1 MLQVLRILAFPISL
15 LYAIVVFVRNLFYDF
30 GWFKSH
36 TSQLPTLCVGNLSVG
51 GTGKTPMIEY
61 LVELLTDI
69 PLAVLSRGYKRTSKG
84 LLMAKDTSTVEDLG
98 DEPYQIH
105 TKFPEV
111 TVAVCADRVAG
122 VKALEKQTQAK
133 LILLDDAFQHR
144 RIQPTSS
151 ILLTTYAKPYVSDW
165 YLPTGDLRDNK
176 VAAKRTDS
184 IVVTKCPE
192 NISSEERKSLTEKLG
207 PLPHQKVLFCW
218 FSYAEKPENREGTQL
233 EWDQLSSKKVGVV
246 TGIANPTPFLQHL
259 KSQAFPF
266 EHLDFPDHHAFTD
279 LELARFQEYDYII
292 TTEKDYVRLEGRLK
306 NAFYLSVKHT
316 FSQEDTAYLEKTV
329 KQLLD

>member
-30 GWFKSH
+30 RWFKSY
-36 TSQLPTLCVGNLSVG
+36 TAELPTLCVGNLSVG

-61 LVELLTDI
+61 LISLLDDI
-69 PLAVLSRGYKRTSKG
+69 PVAVLSRGYKRRSEG
-84 LLMAKDTSTVEDLG
+84 FLLATETSTVADLG

-105 TKFPEV
+105 VKFPQV
-111 TVAVCADRVAG
+111 TVAVCADRVEG
-122 VKALEKQTQAK
+122 VKQLEKQSKAK
-133 LILLDDAFQHR
+133 LVLLDDAFQHR
-144 RIQPTSS
+144 RIQPTYS
-151 ILLTTYAKPYVSDW
+151 ILLTTYDKPYVKDW
-165 YLPTGDLRDNK
+165 YLPTGDLRDHRI
-176 VAAKRTDS
+176 AAKRADV

-192 NISSEERKSLTEKLG
+192 NIDIEERNALEEKLS

-218 FSYAEKPENREGTQL
+218 FSYAEMPKNQERTYL

-259 KSQAFPF
+259 KSQGFLF
-266 EHLDFPDHHAFTD
+266 EHLDFSDHHTFTD
-279 LELARFQEYDYII
+279 TEIARFQQYDYII

-306 NAFYLSVKHT
+306 NAFYLGVKHT
-316 FSQEDTAYLEKTV
+316 FSKEDEAFLEKAV
-329 KQLLD
+329 KALLD